1 MDGHFKVLNKFKSIT
16 QMQKMQKGFVAKPL
30 LPFLAFRN
38 SNDFHIDFMKNQ
50 IQFYKGA
57 DPVVTLFFF
66 NHEMV
71 IDVIIAFLLAL
82 YMIPVLRL
90 ML

>member
-1 MDGHFKVLNKFKSIT
+1 
-16 QMQKMQKGFVAKPL
+16 MQKSAKTQTGFPG
-30 LPFLAFRN
+30 
-38 SNDFHIDFMKNQ
+38 FHIEFIK
-50 IQFYKGA
+50 IKIRFYKGA
-57 DPVVTLFFF
+57 DPIVTQFFF

-82 YMIPVLRL
+82 CMIPVLRL

>member
-1 MDGHFKVLNKFKSIT
+1 
-16 QMQKMQKGFVAKPL
+16 MQKSAKTQTGFIK
-30 LPFLAFRN
+30 
-38 SNDFHIDFMKNQ
+38 
-50 IQFYKGA
+50 IQVRLYKGA
-57 DPVVTLFFF
+57 DPVVTQFFF